1 MSVPA
6 RDQKAINRIA
16 ARYLAASAE
25 GQNFKADVEKAL
37 DLLQDAVLIASHRTS
52 DDPETGEAL
61 TDWNSDVAKAVKIIR
76 DFSGEIAPHLKRIR

>member
-16 ARYLAASAE
+16 ARYLVATGE
-25 GQNFKADVEKAL
+25 GNDFVDDVEKAL
-37 DLLQDAVLIASHRTS
+37 RLLQDAVQIATHRTS

-61 TDWNSDVAKAVKIIR
+61 ADWNSDVAKSVKIIR